1 MGHLAGWKNCLG
13 TEKVDSKSQKL
24 LRTNDKNS
32 QPYLGQDILMPRCY
46 QLRYI
51 HGRYTVDIR

>member
-32 QPYLGQDILMPRCY
+32 QPYLGQDIQTSLCPGATNYGTYM
-46 QLRYI
+46 
-51 HGRYTVDIR
+51 VDTR

>member
-24 LRTNDKNS
+24 LRTNRATASNINTFMHCKNAL
-32 QPYLGQDILMPRCY
+32 LGFLP
-46 QLRYI
+46 
-51 HGRYTVDIR
+51 

>member
-32 QPYLGQDILMPRCY
+32 QPYLGQDISGYPG
-46 QLRYI
+46 I
-51 HGRYTVDIR
+51 